1 MLDFWMIKKVTYI
14 TTLLSTAN
22 GDWSDSTVIVPKK
35 GNRSSILER
44 LEEVK
49 KGKKWLLRF

>member
-1 MLDFWMIKKVTYI
+1 MIKKVTYI

-22 GDWSDSTVIVPKK
+22 GDWSDGTGIVPKK

-49 KGKKWLLRF
+49 KGKK

>member
-1 MLDFWMIKKVTYI
+1 MIKKVTYI

-49 KGKKWLLRF
+49 KGKKMIITFLS